1 MMNKAVIYIHGQG
14 GNAKEADHYKALFK
28 GCDVVGLDYAAQTP
42 WEAKEEF
49 PVLLEPICK
58 EHRSVQMV
66 ANSIGAYFAM
76 QALADWPIEQAWFI
90 SPCGEHGK
98 AHHQYDGLGRCHGEE
113 TPGERGKS
121 HRLWPDPFLEYLCYA
136 REHSVRW
143 DIPTHILY
151 GEKDTLTS
159 YPTISAFAEQIHA
172 DLTVMKDGEHWFH
185 TPEQMQFLD
194 DWVRRV
200 FGLICLLAMFCV
212 NSWTKGQPFTGC
224 PFWLYPSG
232 SAAIGIF
239 RLDWQ
244 PGKLGIPGL
253 DQDRAS

>member
-90 SPCGEHGK
+90 SPVVNMEKLITNMMAWAGVTEKKLREKGEIPTAFG
-98 AHHQYDGLGRCHGEE
+98 QTL
-113 TPGERGKS
+113 S
-121 HRLWPDPFLEYLCYA
+121 WEYLCYA

-151 GEKDTLTS
+151 GERDTLTS

-194 DWVRRV
+194 DWVRR
-200 FGLICLLAMFCV
+200 F
-212 NSWTKGQPFTGC
+212 
-224 PFWLYPSG
+224 
-232 SAAIGIF
+232 
-239 RLDWQ
+239 
-244 PGKLGIPGL
+244 LG
-253 DQDRAS
+253 